1 MPTLTIPR
9 PGRAIPFLAAALLA
23 AVALAS
29 PARAEEWTKSFTVS
43 GHPQVQVK
51 TNDGAVDVRTGD
63 TKQVDFRV
71 EYHGY
76 ELNKNLHIDTRQDG
90 NTVSIEA
97 RLTNRFSVVG
107 HWCLFCVDSHRNLRI
122 IVNMPKDA
130 DLNVDTGDGGVESQA
145 VNGAVDIHT
154 GDGHINI
161 SGAKGDIRLRT
172 GDGHIEAH
180 DLDGKVE
187 ATSGDGRVRMDGR
200 FDVLYIKTGDGSID
214 TRVNPGSKMASA
226 WTIRTGDGSVDLV
239 LPDGFAADVDAQ
251 TRDGRI
257 SLGFPLTVEGGLSHS
272 QIHGKLNGGG
282 APLTIHTGD
291 GSIHLRRA

>member
-1 MPTLTIPR
+1 MPTPIIARLARST
-9 PGRAIPFLAAALLA
+9 PFLAGALLA

-76 ELNKNLHIDTRQDG
+76 ELNKNLRIDTRQDG
-90 NTVSIEA
+90 NTVAIEA
-97 RLTNRFSVVG
+97 RLTNHFSVVG

-226 WTIRTGDGSVDLV
+226 WTIRTSDGSVDLV

>member
-1 MPTLTIPR
+1 MPTPIIARLARST
-9 PGRAIPFLAAALLA
+9 PFLAGALLA

-51 TNDGAVDVRTGD
+51 TNDGAVDV
-63 TKQVDFRV
+63 
-71 EYHGY
+71 
-76 ELNKNLHIDTRQDG
+76 
-90 NTVSIEA
+90 
-97 RLTNRFSVVG
+97 
-107 HWCLFCVDSHRNLRI
+107 
-122 IVNMPKDA
+122 
-130 DLNVDTGDGGVESQA
+130 
-145 VNGAVDIHT
+145 
-154 GDGHINI
+154 
-161 SGAKGDIRLRT
+161 RT

-226 WTIRTGDGSVDLV
+226 WTIRTSDGSVDLV

-251 TRDGRI
+251 TRD
-257 SLGFPLTVEGGLSHS
+257 
-272 QIHGKLNGGG
+272 
-282 APLTIHTGD
+282 
-291 GSIHLRRA
+291 

>member
-1 MPTLTIPR
+1 MPTPIIARLARST
-9 PGRAIPFLAAALLA
+9 PFLAGALLA

-51 TNDGAVDVRTGD
+51 TNDGAVDIRTGD
-63 TKQVDFRV
+63 SKQVDFRV

-76 ELNKNLHIDTRQDG
+76 ELNKNLRIDTRQDG
-90 NTVSIEA
+90 NTVAIEA

-226 WTIRTGDGSVDLV
+226 WTIRTSDGSVDLV

-257 SLGFPLTVEGGLSHS
+257 SLGFPLTVQGGLSNS